1 MEGMK
6 FGNLQLD
13 LEAKNIDDFHR
24 DVLKV
29 KATISEEKIVCEI
42 FVPED
47 CAARTLL

>member
-13 LEAKNIDDFHR
+13 LQAKNIDDFDR

-29 KATISEEKIVCEI
+29 KATIFEEKIVFEV

-47 CAARTLL
+47 CVARTMT